1 MDCWKSVLQI
11 YKVFHTENDDKG
23 AEKYVL
29 Q

>member
-1 MDCWKSVLQI
+1 MHCWKPVLQI
-11 YKVFHTENDDKG
+11 YKAFHTENDDKG